1 MTILQLIIVP
11 AGAATVPAYGY
22 LNNSRIPIPVFGV
35 CSIKVINIQYHDTG
49 AAGTASV
56 VQIRSDVLSAPK
68 SPCPFITWIDKPSCI
83 VNLDNGLKEYSY
95 ERVVVNGGLTINI
108 VNALSAAQAAPANF
122 QYCVITLQIE
132 ENIN

>member
-11 AGAATVPAYGY
+11 NGAATVPAYGY
-22 LNNSRIPIPVFGV
+22 RNNNGRIPIPVFGV

-49 AAGTASV
+49 GAGTSTV
-56 VQIRSDVLSAPK
+56 VQIRSDVLNAPR
-68 SPCPFITWIDKPSCI
+68 SPCPFLTFVDKASSA
-83 VNLDNGLKEYSY
+83 VNFENGLKEYSY

-108 VNALSAAQAAPANF
+108 LNAVTGAEPANF
-122 QYCVITLQIE
+122 QFCVITLQIE